1 MIKELNSGAYQLYIK
16 VSRKVK
22 IEIGSLGEFNFE
34 PGIYVYTGSA
44 MKNLR
49 QRVARHQRL
58 STSKEKN
65 KLRWHID
72 YLLTNKFVHLEE
84 IKLFQSTQKEEC
96 EINQI
101 LLKQG
106 KAIISIEK
114 FGSSDCRNCRSHL
127 VLMINT

>member
-1 MIKELNSGAYQLYIK
+1 MNNELNSGAYQLYIK

-22 IEIGSLGEFNFE
+22 IKIGSLGEFIFE

-58 STSKEKN
+58 SSDKDKS

-72 YLLTNKFVHLEE
+72 YLLSNKFVHLEE
-84 IKLFQSTQKEEC
+84 IKLFPSTQKEEC

-101 LLKQG
+101 LLNQG
-106 KAIISIEK
+106 KAIIPIEK
-114 FGSSDCRNCRSHL
+114 FGSSDCHNCRSHL
-127 VLMINT
+127 VFLI

>member
-1 MIKELNSGAYQLYIK
+1 MNNELNSGAYQLYIK

-22 IEIGSLGEFNFE
+22 IKIGSLGEFIFE

-58 STSKEKN
+58 SSDKDKS

-72 YLLTNKFVHLEE
+72 YLLSNKFVHLEE
-84 IKLFQSTQKEEC
+84 IKLFPSTQKEEC

-101 LLKQG
+101 LLNQG
-106 KAIISIEK
+106 KAIIPIEK

-127 VLMINT
+127 VFLI